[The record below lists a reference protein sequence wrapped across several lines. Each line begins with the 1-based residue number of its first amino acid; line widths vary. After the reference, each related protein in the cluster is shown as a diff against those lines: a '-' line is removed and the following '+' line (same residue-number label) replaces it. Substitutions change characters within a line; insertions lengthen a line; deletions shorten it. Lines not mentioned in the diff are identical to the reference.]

1 MLRAICHIS
10 GKSSFLLLIFGFL
23 IISCAKDDEIPF
35 SDTPEIE
42 LLGIS
47 HDTVVQYDEVLV
59 LTISYQ
65 DGDGDIG
72 FESPDKYAVW
82 VRDTRLANFDGFYV
96 GPVAP
101 PGSSVP
107 ITGQISI
114 EFPNLFIFG
123 NGDFEKTQ
131 FEIMMIDRS
140 GHESN
145 ILMTDQVVILRD

>member
-1 MLRAICHIS
+1 MQKAICLIS
-10 GKSSFLLLIFGFL
+10 GRSSLLILAMIL
-23 IISCAKDDEIPF
+23 IWSCTKDDELPY

-42 LLGIS
+42 LVGIS

-59 LTISYQ
+59 LTITYK

-72 FESPDKYAVW
+72 FESPDKYAVF

-123 NGDFEKTQ
+123 NGNSEKTQ
-131 FEIMMIDRS
+131 FEIKMIDRS

-145 ILMTDQVVILRD
+145 LLMTDQIVILRD